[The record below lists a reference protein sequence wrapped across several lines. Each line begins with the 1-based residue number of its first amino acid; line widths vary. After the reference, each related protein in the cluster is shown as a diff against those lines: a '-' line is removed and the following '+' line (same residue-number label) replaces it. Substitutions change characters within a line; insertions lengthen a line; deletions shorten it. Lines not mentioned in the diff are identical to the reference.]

1 MTSRIPSHIIRK
13 SRVLKPTVWIGKNGV
28 SQEILDEIQ
37 KQFDGRNMIKIRILR
52 SAVQEEQPRIIAS
65 RIAIQTEARL
75 MDVRGHTFTLYKH
88 KTK

>member
-1 MTSRIPSHIIRK
+1 MTSKIPSHIIRK
-13 SRVLKPTVWIGKNGV
+13 SRVLKPTVWIGKNGA

-37 KQFDGRNMIKIRILR
+37 KQLDGRNMVKIRILR
-52 SAVQEEQPRIIAS
+52 SAVQEEQTRIIAS

-88 KTK
+88 KT